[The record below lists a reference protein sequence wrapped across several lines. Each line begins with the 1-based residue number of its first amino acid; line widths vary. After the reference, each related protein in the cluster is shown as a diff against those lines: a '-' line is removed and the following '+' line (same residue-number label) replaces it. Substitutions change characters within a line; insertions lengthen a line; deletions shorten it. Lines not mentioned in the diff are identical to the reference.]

1 MNVEQVNVLNY
12 IDLFAGVG
20 GFRHGLTAAG
30 HTCKGFVEIDKF
42 ARKSYKAIFNTE
54 GEFEG
59 HDITAISDDTIR
71 GIGGIDI
78 IAGGFPCQ
86 AFSIAGKQG
95 GFDDTR
101 GTLFFEIMR
110 FASILNPK
118 YLFLENVQNILHH
131 NGGDTFETLLRAMAE
146 VGYDAEWDCINS
158 KTFVP
163 QNRERVFII
172 GHLRGESTSK
182 VFPLRENDAAIN
194 NKRIEKVG
202 NIRQQ
207 GRSQSGDVVSINGLA
222 PTLCSTTTQK
232 DPLKIVIPVMEP
244 ERIEKKQ
251 NGRRFKDA
259 GEDMFTLTTQARH
272 GIVVAEPLYIREATS
287 KGFTEALPGD
297 SVNISHPNSK
307 TRRGRV
313 GKKIANTLMT
323 GEEQALVTDDF
334 KIRKLTP
341 RECWRLQGMPDWA
354 FERAQAVNSD
364 SQLYKQAGNS
374 VTVPVIEAIAR
385 QIL

>member
-1 MNVEQVNVLNY
+1 MNY

>member
-1 MNVEQVNVLNY
+1 MNVLNY